1 MELFERIRYLSIKK
15 NLPLAQ
21 LAEAFGVSPS
31 RFNQWLN
38 SKSQRNLWEHL
49 PKLLA
54 LLPDLSREW
63 LYFGEGEP
71 FGEEAIPPV
80 QSSAHNKMV
89 QRIAELEAELREER
103 RLNRQLITRLLADGV
118 GDKGANNAGKT
129 GKEPDN
135 PC

>member
-38 SKSQRNLWEHL
+38 QKSQRNLWEHL

-54 LLPDLSREW
+54 LLPDLKREW
-63 LYFGEGEP
+63 LYFDEGEP
-71 FGEEAIPPV
+71 FGEGVPPL
-80 QSSAHNKMV
+80 QTTTQDKSDR
-89 QRIAELEAELREER
+89 RIAELEAELTEER
-103 RLNRQLITRLLADGV
+103 RLNRDLTRRLLKDSV
-118 GDKGANNAGKT
+118 GRGAATT
-129 GKEPDN
+129 GDN
-135 PC
+135 RSKIQK